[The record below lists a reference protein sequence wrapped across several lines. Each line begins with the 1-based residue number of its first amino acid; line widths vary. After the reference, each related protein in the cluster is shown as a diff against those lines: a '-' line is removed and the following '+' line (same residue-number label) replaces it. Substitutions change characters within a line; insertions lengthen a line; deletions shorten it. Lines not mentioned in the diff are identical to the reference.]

1 MNSKTGPG
9 VDALRVLY
17 IAYPLLPLSEH
28 SAGGAEQVLWTL
40 EREMHA
46 RRYKTTV
53 AACAGSQVAGK
64 LFATGDQAETVDQ
77 FQARSRQQAELVLR
91 WLRGGAD
98 TQFDLVHDMSGWFW
112 QHARDVRL
120 PVLATLHLPRSLYKE
135 VNFSD
140 IPGNVAFNCVSKSQ
154 ASEFED
160 IAAHIVGVAPNG
172 IALDRFAAVPVRQ
185 EQREYLLWLGR
196 ICEEKGTQTALDVAH
211 AAGKKLIIAGTVYPF
226 LYHQKYF
233 AREVIPRLKRAGRM
247 AKYVEGP
254 LFAEKIDL
262 IRNAAA
268 LLITSDISETSS
280 IVAMEAAS
288 CGTPVLAL
296 RRGALS
302 EVVADGITGI
312 LVQDTNEM
320 LATIPQIHRISG
332 ERCRRYAEQNY
343 SATKMA
349 DRYEQLYHQ
358 VLKRASEA
366 IQPARG

>member
-1 MNSKTGPG
+1 MNSKTAPG
-9 VDALRVLY
+9 GDSLRVLY
-17 IAYPLLPLSEH
+17 IAYPLLQVSEH

-46 RRYKTTV
+46 RGYKTTV
-53 AACAGSQVAGK
+53 GACAGSQVAGE
-64 LFATGDQAETVDQ
+64 LFSTGDQAESVDQ
-77 FQARSRQQAELVLR
+77 FRARSRHQAELVLR

-98 TQFDLVHDMSGWFW
+98 THFDLVHDMSGWFW
-112 QHARDVRL
+112 QDAREIRL

-135 VNFSD
+135 VRFSD
-140 IPGNVAFNCVSKSQ
+140 IPANVLFNCVSQRQ

-160 IAAHIVGVAPNG
+160 IASRIVGVASNG
-172 IALDRFAAVPVRQ
+172 IALDRFEREPVRQ

-196 ICEEKGTQTALDVAH
+196 ICEEKGTHTALDVAH
-211 AAGKKLIIAGTVYPF
+211 AVGKKLIIAGTVYPF

-233 AREVIPRLKRAGRM
+233 AREVIPRLKRAGKM
-247 AKYVEGP
+247 AKYVERP

-262 IRNAAA
+262 IRNAAT

-280 IVAMEAAS
+280 IVAMEAAA
-288 CGTPVLAL
+288 CGTSVLAL
-296 RRGALS
+296 RRGALP

-312 LVQDTNEM
+312 LVQDAKEM
-320 LATIPQIHRISG
+320 VAAIPQIDRISG
-332 ERCRRYAEQNY
+332 KGCRRHAEQNY

-366 IQPARG
+366 IQPGRG